1 MSSQLGPWGEEKA
14 AAFLQQNGYRILA
27 RNYRVRTGELDLVA
41 ENDSF
46 VAFVEVKT
54 RKNDRFDAARAS
66 VTRTKQRK
74 LIAAAEAWLLE
85 FPTERQPRFDVIEIY
100 APQGTKT
107 EWIQINHIENAFGLD
122 ETFA

>member
-1 MSSQLGPWGEEKA
+1 MSSQLGQWGEEKA
-14 AAFLQQNGYRILA
+14 TAFLQQNGYRILA

-46 VAFVEVKT
+46 LAFVEVKT
-54 RKNDRFDAARAS
+54 RKNDRFDAACAS
-66 VTRTKQRK
+66 VTLAKQRK
-74 LIAAAEAWLLE
+74 LITAAEAWLLE
-85 FPTERQPRFDVIEIY
+85 FPTERQPRFDVVEIY
-100 APQGTKT
+100 APQGITS